1 MPDIVL
7 EVQPFSQGR
16 QSCGAGDGGRALS
29 RILAVAAMLAVLPG
43 CSDPEERQPSA
54 EEVQRYT
61 AKIDRAEVEA
71 RAKAVEAS
79 RAEERERDENH
90 LAQVP
95 SQD

>member
-16 QSCGAGDGGRALS
+16 QSRGAGDGGRL
-29 RILAVAAMLAVLPG
+29 LAVAALLAVLPG

-54 EEVQRYT
+54 AEVQRYT
-61 AKIDRAEVEA
+61 AKIDRAEAQA

-79 RAEERERDENH
+79 RAEERSRDENH

-95 SQD
+95 AQD